1 MVKKC
6 VYLLAL
12 LVAPAFSQAQEFN
25 DAPGRDDENYL
36 ALIFPKTVRSESF
49 TATIAIPVA
58 PTIAAQNLVDFAHQ
72 FIGTPYH
79 SGGTS
84 ANGFDC
90 SGFTR
95 TVFKQIGLEL
105 PHSSTA
111 QSNLGEKISLE
122 EVRAGD
128 LLFFTGGNKNSGRV
142 GHVAMV
148 SEITPEGEIKMIHA
162 TIHGGVMVDK
172 PFTTAYYKPRY
183 ICARRVLKEN
193 AATVLN

>member
-12 LVAPAFSQAQEFN
+12 LVLPAFSQAQEFN

-36 ALIFPKTVRSESF
+36 ALIFPKTVRIS
-49 TATIAIPVA
+49 AA

-84 ANGFDC
+84 GSGFDC

-95 TVFKQIGLEL
+95 TVFKQIGMEL
-105 PHSSTA
+105 PHSSSA
-111 QSNLGEKISLE
+111 QSNLGEKIPLE
-122 EVRAGD
+122 EVKAGD

-193 AATVLN
+193 ASAILN